1 MPTEL
6 RPQIRSQ
13 LGSSKWYKF
22 VVHLFG
28 YRRRGNAMAA
38 ARSGKKKD
46 VVDEGTE
53 AKKRATKSTNT
64 PAPSAKKTK
73 PEAKPRLTAH
83 QKMLLERQKGLL
95 HDLATK
101 GSQLNCPCTHARE
114 EPPPMTREKVIEIL
128 KRIGVLTPTGRLS
141 KSYR

>member
-1 MPTEL
+1 
-6 RPQIRSQ
+6 
-13 LGSSKWYKF
+13 
-22 VVHLFG
+22 
-28 YRRRGNAMAA
+28 MAA
-38 ARSGKKKD
+38 GRPGKKKD
-46 VVDEGTE
+46 VVDKGTE
-53 AKKRATKSTNT
+53 AKKRATKPTNT
-64 PAPSAKKTK
+64 SAPSAKKTK

-114 EPPPMTREKVIEIL
+114 ELPPMTREKVIEIL

-141 KSYR
+141 KSYK